1 MWSRYSRFLP
11 ELFSVAAV
19 ALAHYYLYVWL
30 MESGRMKNLQNRGRR
45 VVQVA
50 FAASL
55 VFVCTGITFQIPGLS
70 RMLAYSEWQIWARGL
85 AIAFGMC
92 TCMFF
97 LLACAVRLSG
107 RIIPAGKE
115 LNPMRRKV
123 LRAGANAVLA
133 APLAI
138 TGFAIIV
145 ERQRFVFKE
154 LEIGIPNLAK
164 DLQGLRLV
172 QLTDMHVSPFL
183 TVKELARAVDMAN
196 EAKADVTLVTGD
208 LITNTGDPLD
218 GCLRELSRL
227 RANGGVFGC
236 MGNHEIYA
244 RCEDYV
250 AREAALLGMRFLRQ
264 ETQTLRFGNASL
276 NLAGVDY
283 QRFGDV
289 YLAGAERM
297 ISADPRTLNILLSH
311 NPDVFPIAASQG
323 WDLTFAGHTHGGQ
336 VTFELLSR
344 HLNVARFYTKYV
356 QGLYELSGKS
366 IFVSRGLGT
375 VGVPARI
382 GAPPEVALIKLCA
395 T

>member
-1 MWSRYSRFLP
+1 MLRTLLSCLFL
-11 ELFSVAAV
+11 L
-19 ALAHYYLYVWL
+19 
-30 MESGRMKNLQNRGRR
+30 
-45 VVQVA
+45 A
-50 FAASL
+50 FAGRL
-55 VFVCTGITFQIPGLS
+55 LS
-70 RMLAYSEWQIWARGL
+70 RM
-85 AIAFGMC
+85 M
-92 TCMFF
+92 
-97 LLACAVRLSG
+97 
-107 RIIPAGKE
+107 PASPDV
-115 LNPMRRKV
+115 NPMRRKV
-123 LRAGANAVLA
+123 LKAGANAVLA

-145 ERQRFVFKE
+145 ERHRFVLKE
-154 LEIGIPNLAK
+154 VNIGIPNLPK

-183 TVKELARAVDMAN
+183 SVKELARAVDMAN
-196 EAKADVTLVTGD
+196 EAKAHVTLVTGD
-208 LITNTGDPLD
+208 LITAPGDPLD

-227 RANGGVFGC
+227 RADAGVFGC

-244 RCEDYV
+244 QSEAYT
-250 AREAALLGMRFLRQ
+250 ARQAALFGMRFLRQ

-283 QRFGDV
+283 QRMGEI
-289 YLAGAERM
+289 YLPAAEQM
-297 ISADPRTLNILLSH
+297 ISLDPHAVNILLSH
-311 NPDVFPIAASQG
+311 NPDVFPVAAEQG
-323 WDLTFAGHTHGGQ
+323 WDLTLAGHTHGGQ

-344 HLNVARFYTKYV
+344 QLNIARFFTQYV
-356 QGLYELSGKS
+356 QGHYELGGKS